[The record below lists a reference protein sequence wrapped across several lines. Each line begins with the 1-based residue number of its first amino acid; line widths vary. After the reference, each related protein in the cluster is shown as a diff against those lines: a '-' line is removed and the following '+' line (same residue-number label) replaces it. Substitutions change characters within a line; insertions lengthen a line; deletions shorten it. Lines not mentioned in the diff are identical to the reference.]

1 MSLTAAG
8 NGSRTGA
15 ASRHTRT
22 AWPAAATEGA
32 LRDGAVADLLL
43 VDHPEST
50 LTSFI
55 GPAPEDLAQTTAELA
70 DRGVHDP
77 VTERADAALAR
88 AAAMTGAQLYF
99 VPDPDPAPED
109 GVCALLRVPDSAVG

>member
-1 MSLTAAG
+1 MVATTCRRNVAVAG
-8 NGSRTGA
+8 L
-15 ASRHTRT
+15 
-22 AWPAAATEGA
+22 AATEGA

-70 DRGVHDP
+70 DRGVSDP
-77 VTERADAALAR
+77 ITERADAALAR
-88 AAAMTGAQLYF
+88 VQKRVEEGGHG
-99 VPDPDPAPED
+99 VPPDDIRRRYSAGIQNLFGPERHHEKE
-109 GVCALLRVPDSAVG
+109 A